1 MRQLVLLDIRNV
13 ADQNALEYYNGAQ
26 SQADAAKD
34 MSQTWIYNHGYP
46 GPFPQ
51 PGSQV
56 AILSGAST
64 NFSSGAMMTAG
75 YRPGDLVAAIV
86 YDGYVWTRP
95 TFGATLT
102 PNNTV
107 NGIASTRPIDT
118 STAVQYTLNINC
130 PNPCPTA
137 WPQSTL
143 DFAVVFDFT
152 NKPGGNLPPGMQ
164 MIRWCASDTRRGLH
178 DPVSRAPN
186 RFELHAA
193 GVEQPHD
200 HGSILDGPQR
210 CSSICANRRDEWSI
224 QQFWIRDNGSS
235 RLHLAV

>member
-130 PNPCPTA
+130 QNPCPTA

-143 DFAVVFDFT
+143 DFSVVFDFT

-164 MIRWCASDTRRGLH
+164 MDLDNVPVTPGVAYTIPSPVPQTGSNFTLRVWNTATITDVAHYLTGLN
-178 DPVSRAPN
+178 VS
-186 RFELHAA
+186 
-193 GVEQPHD
+193 V
-200 HGSILDGPQR
+200 
-210 CSSICANRRDEWSI
+210 
-224 QQFWIRDNGSS
+224 
-235 RLHLAV
+235 RLCKQA